1 MSAALPKFEFEGF
14 RPYST
19 ANIVRSASMSRDRA
33 TYLSDLSQGPSLLSE
48 IDDNT
53 AAAILRFLDSFLD
66 TEDQVRP
73 ASANIG
79 SEHVATIALCTEVS
93 SEVLGKERWW

>member
-1 MSAALPKFEFEGF
+1 MSC
-14 RPYST
+14 
-19 ANIVRSASMSRDRA
+19 DRT

-53 AAAILRFLDSFLD
+53 AATILCLLDSFLD
-66 TEDQVRP
+66 TKDQVRP